1 MVATF
6 SQGLPWSIEPGEQRR
21 FRITLA
27 ILLVVFVILSVV
39 IPGIEL
45 PELQREELEALP
57 PQLAKVVLEKKEL
70 PKPEIK
76 KPEPE
81 PEKPKPE
88 EKKPEPEPK
97 VEKKPELKVKPQP
110 KPQTVEQAREVA
122 KSSGLLAMQDQLS
135 DLRALA
141 DTVQLDQPSLVT
153 AKPIS
158 RKASDGLVSQVSTAS
173 SGGVDTS
180 KLDQS
185 AKQISLASRKTT
197 EVAQPAS
204 VAAAVTAAETARQG
218 QKGGAERTREELRR
232 VFDANKGAIY
242 TIYNRE
248 LRNNPS
254 LQGSIT
260 PELVVEA
267 SGAVSSCKV
276 VESSLNEPVL
286 EKKICARL
294 MLVNFGNKAGAGKQ
308 TIRYPIELLPG

>member
-27 ILLVVFVILSVV
+27 ALLVVFFIFSVV

-45 PELQREELEALP
+45 PERQREELEALP

-88 EKKPEPEPK
+88 EKKPEPK

-141 DTVQLDQPSLVT
+141 DTVQLDQPNLVT

-158 RKASDGLVSQVSTAS
+158 RKASGGLVSQVSTAS

-197 EVAQPAS
+197 EVAQPAG
-204 VAAAVTAAETARQG
+204 VAAAVAAAETARQG

-294 MLVNFGNKAGAGKQ
+294 MLVNFGSKSGAGKQ